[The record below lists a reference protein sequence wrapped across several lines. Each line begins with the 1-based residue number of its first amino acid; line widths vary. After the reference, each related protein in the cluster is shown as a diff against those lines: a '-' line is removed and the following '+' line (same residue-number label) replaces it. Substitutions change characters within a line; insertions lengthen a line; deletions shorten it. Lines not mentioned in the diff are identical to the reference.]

1 MDVGVEVGKFIAN
14 IDISVNMYINISYYI
29 RYTHGCWRNLQYWRI
44 RWIWR
49 SVIVI
54 VIYITVEL
62 YLITLDHDELIISW
76 NYSGSG
82 NRW

>member
-1 MDVGVEVGKFIAN
+1 MEVGKFIAN
-14 IDISVNMYINISYYI
+14 IDISVNMYINMYINISYYI

-62 YLITLDHDELIISW
+62 YLITLDHDELII
-76 NYSGSG
+76 
-82 NRW
+82 